1 VPSVVK
7 KSDILKVTL
16 SPSRG
21 VIDITPFSGNWKP
34 LPNGLTSS
42 GSNASKDT
50 LGDVDGELKSPVEVS
65 EGSGVVALDEALGM
79 GDELGLEL
87 KDKFSLGG
95 ALRAHLSS

>member
-1 VPSVVK
+1 VK

-21 VIDITPFSGNWKP
+21 VIVITPFSGNWKP

-42 GSNASKDT
+42 KDT
-50 LGDVDGELKSPVEVS
+50 LGDVDGELKRPVEVS
-65 EGSGVVALDEALGM
+65 DGSGVVALDEELGM
-79 GDELGLEL
+79 GDELGFEL

-95 ALRAHLSS
+95 ASRAHLSS